1 MQVFFHFYSFKSLKL
16 DTPPYISG
24 GVSSWLFH
32 IILIQEDGFIADAE
46 DGVIADFVE
55 RIIHHI
61 RDVLES
67 SIKVI
72 YFNIIVIIES
82 TKPVIAN

>member
-1 MQVFFHFYSFKSLKL
+1 MQVFFYFYRFKFC
-16 DTPPYISG
+16 DTPPLMG
-24 GVSSWLFH
+24 VVSSWLPH
-32 IILIQEDGFIADAE
+32 IVLVKEDGFIADAE
-46 DGVIADFVE
+46 DGAIADFIE
-55 RIIHHI
+55 GIIRHV
-61 RDVLES
+61 RDFIES